1 MKTGKIRK
9 KAKQTVPKNIFKKES
24 YLNAH
29 KHNNNESLITTII
42 YGKLLINDP
51 VRTDLHTL

>member
-1 MKTGKIRK
+1 MKIGKIRP
-9 KAKQTVPKNIFKKES
+9 TVPKNIFEKES

-51 VRTDLHTL
+51 VRTDLYTL